1 MESHQTGKGKGKGKE
16 GRSVRVKMGI
26 ERKKDT

>member
-1 MESHQTGKGKGKGKE
+1 MESHQTGKGKGKE